1 MKNPMK
7 DTERNNIINDVK
19 RHVDPFGVFDSLF
32 AAQVAWLQQPAVLGS
47 EVRQLI
53 EGNYDLW
60 LQTFKRFSGMD
71 TDDVIPAVQYDERF
85 KESAWTENPWFDL
98 LKEIYL
104 LYSRWLIDAVF
115 KTPGLDDKT
124 RRRAAFWTR
133 QWLDAL
139 SPSNFFLTNPLA
151 QLNFVMSGGHSLRD
165 GFALWLK
172 DFKHNDINM
181 VDPEAFTVGK
191 DLAIT
196 PGEVVYRNGLLELIQ
211 YLPTTD
217 KVHATPILLI
227 SPWINKFY
235 IMDLAPG
242 KSLVQ
247 FLVNR
252 GYTVFIT
259 SWKNPGSELRHAG
272 FEDYLFKGAME
283 AINVIRD
290 ITGQP
295 KVHAAGYCIGGTL
308 LAMLM
313 AWLNR
318 SEEESPVAHWTLFT
332 TLVDFSNPGDIE
344 VFIDENSVAWLEEKM
359 KHTGYMDG
367 DDMGLSF
374 RMLRPNSLIWRY
386 VVQGYLY
393 GSEPPPLDVLF
404 WNTDCTRLPAR
415 MHSFYLREMY
425 LNNKLVQAN
434 ALEFENR
441 PIDLGKITQPL
452 YAIGTEQDHISPW
465 KETFRIAQL
474 VDAPVR
480 YILATSGHIM
490 GVINPPDQGSKRHYW
505 CGDATGEKDPEKW
518 QASTGKIEGSWWED
532 WDAWLDANCGPMV
545 DAPLVGN
552 QNYPPLAPAP
562 GEYVMEK

>member
-1 MKNPMK
+1 MKNFDTNINFLK
-7 DTERNNIINDVK
+7 DIK
-19 RHVDPFGVFDSLF
+19 RHVDPFGVFDSLTTVQ
-32 AAQVAWLQQPAVLGS
+32 AAWLQQPEILS
-47 EVRQLI
+47 REVQQLADSSY
-53 EGNYDLW
+53 ELW
-60 LQTFKRFSGMD
+60 LQAFKRFSGMEVA
-71 TDDVIPAVQYDERF
+71 DVVPAVQYDERF

-98 LKEIYL
+98 LKETYL

-115 KTPGLDDKT
+115 KSPGLDEKT

-133 QWLDAL
+133 QGLDAM

-165 GFALWLK
+165 GFTLWLK
-172 DFKHNDINM
+172 DLKHNDINM
-181 VDPEAFTVGK
+181 VDPEAFSVGE

-196 PGEVVYRNGLLELIQ
+196 PGEVVYRNELLEIIQ
-211 YLPTTD
+211 YAPGTD
-217 KVHATPILLI
+217 KVHALPVFLI

-247 FLVNR
+247 YLVNQ
-252 GYTVFIT
+252 GFTVFIT
-259 SWKNPGSELRHAG
+259 SWKNPGPELRNTG
-272 FEDYLFKGAME
+272 FEDYMFDGLLP
-283 AINVIRD
+283 AIDVIRN
-290 ITGQP
+290 ITGQE
-295 KVHAAGYCIGGTL
+295 KIHAAGYCIGGTL

-313 AWLNR
+313 AWLNQ

-344 VFIDENSVAWLEEKM
+344 VFIDETSVAWLEEKM
-359 KHTGYMDG
+359 ETTGYLDG
-367 DDMGLSF
+367 EEMGLSF

-386 VVQGYLY
+386 VVHSYLF

-425 LNNKLVQAN
+425 LNNKLVKPN
-434 ALEFENR
+434 AMEFGNR
-441 PIDLGKITQPL
+441 PVDLGKITQPL

-465 KETFRIAQL
+465 KETFRIAAL
-474 VDAPVR
+474 INAPVR
-480 YILATSGHIM
+480 YTLATSGHIM
-490 GVINPPDQGSKRHYW
+490 GIINPPKPESKRRYW
-505 CGDATGEKDPEKW
+505 VGDATGREDPEKW
-518 QASTGKIEGSWWED
+518 LATINKIPGSWWED
-532 WDAWLDANCGPMV
+532 WTAWLDKNCGPMI
-545 DAPLVGN
+545 DAPRIGS
-552 QNYPPLAPAP
+552 QDYPPLAPAP